1 MPLRPARIITE
12 LIAFT
17 RAKGWSVRDLAQELE
32 VDETA
37 LIRFRSGV
45 RIPSKAVLVKIID
58 RFGEHRFVRDLV
70 WFHLYSECRNAGAD
84 DADPFENAP
93 LPTTTITALRTYIE
107 RFAEES
113 THAGRGLYIVS
124 AEPAL
129 LNAALRPVRLAFER
143 ARVRMCAWR
152 GDQRPNARAVRDALA
167 APLVLIERIDFA
179 SEAVSDVVRRR
190 ADLTR
195 PTVVTSLT
203 PPNALRDPY
212 LQRIAL
218 STMRLIEIAG
228 PVPRMTLPAPP
239 IATTHDTA

>member
-17 RAKGWSVRDLAQELE
+17 RAKGWTVRDLADELKI
-32 VDETA
+32 DETA

-45 RIPSKAVLVKIID
+45 RTPSKAVLVKIID
-58 RFGEHRFVRDLV
+58 RFGDHRFIRDLV
-70 WFHLYSECRNAGAD
+70 LFHLYSECRNAGEV
-84 DADPFENAP
+84 DADPFEDAP
-93 LPTTTITALRTYIE
+93 LPTSTITALRAYVE

-113 THAGRGLYIVS
+113 THAGRGLYLTS
-124 AEPAL
+124 RDPAL
-129 LNAALRPVRLAFER
+129 LTVALRALRRAFER
-143 ARVRMCAWR
+143 TQVRMCAWR
-152 GDQRPNARAVRDALA
+152 GDQKLNARAVRDALA

-179 SEAVSDVVRRR
+179 SEVVSEVVRRR

-203 PPNALRDPY
+203 TPDALADPY
-212 LQRIAL
+212 LQRVAL

-228 PVPRMTLPAPP
+228 PAAAHVTPTTATL
-239 IATTHDTA
+239 HDTA